1 MDNLPLIVGITGPI
15 RSGKSTAALYLEKH
29 YGYRSVPNVQVLQ
42 RILHALGLPQR
53 RELLAA
59 TGDALFAELGRDIIA
74 RARVA
79 EVMSPNTSNLRY
91 VIDGIRYPEELVV
104 YKKLPSFKLIALES
118 PNQDRYHRAL
128 NTSNAIKDGSISLD
142 KFIAL
147 NSAQS
152 EKYVPELI
160 ELADYKISNSGDV
173 RLLEENLDCALK
185 LFSRS

>member
-42 RILHALGLPQR
+42 QILQALGLPQR
-53 RELLAA
+53 RDLLVA
-59 TGDALFAELGRDIIA
+59 TGDALFAALGRDIIA

-79 EVMSPNTSNLRY
+79 EVLSSKTNNLRY
-91 VIDGIRYPEELVV
+91 VIDGIRYSEEIVV
-104 YKKLPSFKLIALES
+104 YKTLPSFKLIALES
-118 PNQDRYHRAL
+118 TDQVRYYRAL
-128 NTSNAIKDGSISLD
+128 NNSNAIKDGSISLD
-142 KFIAL
+142 EFIAL

-160 ELADYKISNSGDV
+160 ELADYNISNSGDV
-173 RLLEENLDCALK
+173 RLLEKNLDCALK
-185 LFSRS
+185 QFSLS